1 MYQENRGSSESVAVT
16 TSNNNSK
23 KLGLAAGLLLAGGA
37 AWFGCRDNSAEGT
50 LVDAGPTET
59 IEDRILEQSTLPPS
73 DDTRVAVEPP
83 PSAPPT
89 ETKLILHDLYELKVN
104 VKDKSGNP
112 VCRAEVNLILNNPD
126 SNSDDAYQ
134 LAQPLPVTKSDGV
147 SKKIFKQERLL
158 KGVTERTEA
167 GSKLVVTPSAPLPA
181 GHSRV
186 FLTVSCTGY
195 SKVKVE
201 TELDLTKQNH
211 EFDVVLDRGFAV
223 LGTVRYGDGRPVV
236 NATIVCS
243 LHNGSTNE
251 LGEIVGY
258 QMGCD
263 GKTFKSPGIFGFQSG
278 ERYGMRIWSKEP
290 GYEEFNSNGEFQ
302 FSDINLDVIL
312 HPTPKISLTVRDC
325 LTGELLF
332 SDKPS
337 LPNRKKSEK
346 PRFGISEWTIDP
358 NATQHNLNS
367 YSSVTNF
374 DDTIENELVY
384 LRYRESTHFAFGF
397 PGAIGPV
404 QELPKF
410 TDVRLDS
417 SPIPFEM
424 CVVRTKPVSLQ
435 ATVMTKNPDG
445 SFTESQVT
453 RFRVSYMVNRLSTP
467 YWSSTDIPAG
477 PPFDVSSILMP
488 FPTRPGTSNPIET
501 VELFRVECIAPD
513 LRQGRLTDLDNNI
526 LAPQTDSLGSS
537 GGLFTPISLIADPT
551 PAKDPVPVE
560 YIKFRIYPPGS

>member
-1 MYQENRGSSESVAVT
+1 MYPENRGAEKPASTVV
-16 TSNNNSK
+16 NDNSK
-23 KLGLAAGLLLAGGA
+23 KLGIAASLLLIGGA
-37 AWFGCRDNSAEGT
+37 WLACRDGSATEVQ
-50 LVDAGPTET
+50 LDAGT
-59 IEDRILEQSTLPPS
+59 DVNKDQVLEQHTLPPIE
-73 DDTRVAVEPP
+73 DLRVEVEPP
-83 PSAPPT
+83 PQPT
-89 ETKLILHDLYELKVN
+89 ETVITLHDLYEVKVN
-104 VKDKSGNP
+104 VKDKNGKP
-112 VCRAEVNLILNNPD
+112 VCRAEVKLILNNPD

-134 LAQPLPVTKSDGV
+134 LEQPLPVTKLDGV
-147 SKKIFKQERLL
+147 STKIFKQERLI

-167 GSKLVVTPSAPLPA
+167 GSKLVVTPSAPLPP

-186 FLTVSCTGY
+186 LLTVNCTGY
-195 SKVKVE
+195 SKVKIE
-201 TELDLTKQNH
+201 TDLDLTKQNH

-223 LGTVRYGDGRPVV
+223 LGTVRYSDGRPVV

-251 LGEIVGY
+251 LGEIVGN

-346 PRFGISEWTIDP
+346 PQFGINEWIIDP

-367 YSSVTNF
+367 HSSRTSF

-384 LRYRESTHFAFGF
+384 LRYKESTHFAFGF

-410 TDVRLDS
+410 TDVQLDS
-417 SPIPFEM
+417 APIPFEM

-445 SFTESQVT
+445 SFTESAVS
-453 RFRVSYMVNRLSTP
+453 RFRISYRVNGSSP
-467 YWSSTDIPAG
+467 ASWGSSTDIPAG

-501 VELFRVECIAPD
+501 VELCRVECIAPD
-513 LRQGRLTDLDNNI
+513 LRQGTLTDLDNNI
-526 LAPQTDSLGSS
+526 LAPQTDNLGSS
-537 GGLFTPISLIADPT
+537 GVLFTPISLIADPT
-551 PAKDPVPVE
+551 PAKESVPVE
-560 YIKFRIYPPGS
+560 YLKFRIYPPGS